1 MVDIG
6 ELIDLVD
13 NETLLTLGQKAPP
26 LAARLPWR
34 EKVIWPLLSN
44 HRRGER

>member
-26 LAARLPWR
+26 
-34 EKVIWPLLSN
+34 
-44 HRRGER
+44 